1 MHISKVDLN
10 LFIVFEAIYAEGSIT
25 RASLKMNLTQPAISH
40 ALNRLRQLFD
50 DPLFERQGHVMV
62 PTPLARSIIDP
73 VRQSLR
79 GFEVTLNG
87 AERFDAATSGRSF
100 SLALRDV
107 LEASV
112 LPPLMARMAQDA
124 PTVGLNTLQVGRR
137 ELESELAAGTLDA
150 AIDVM
155 LPLSNEIRLVNQQFQ
170 RQMPTRTPIVRL
182 RSNST
187 RPIRSDPMRHAP
199 RGGANGAFGSGC
211 AGFGAQSLRACATV
225 TEPVRRVSDGW
236 PVKFEMV
243 SISSRS
249 DGTSSRSTCEKM
261 RAISSATLRRMRSAC
276 TKSTA
281 DRKRASR
288 NRLGQASGTWA
299 FSWSTRWSSVISS
312 KAAALPRTAPFSD

>member
-87 AERFDAATSGRSF
+87 VERFDAASSERSF

-112 LPPLMARMAQDA
+112 LPPLMARVAQDA
-124 PTVGLNTLQVGRR
+124 PLVGLNTLQVGRR

-150 AIDVM
+150 AIDIL
-155 LPLSNEIRLVNQQFQ
+155 LPLSNDIRRTQLAADQTVVLVRRDHPLTRGALDLDTYLKLEHIQTSSRRRGPGLEDFELSRLGLQRRIRLRCQHYFAACRVVSQTDLALTMPERLARIVNQQFGNQ
-170 RQMPTRTPIVRL
+170 ILPFPLQMPSLDVYLYWHANVDTDPASLWL
-182 RSNST
+182 RNH
-187 RPIRSDPMRHAP
+187 I
-199 RGGANGAFGSGC
+199 
-211 AGFGAQSLRACATV
+211 
-225 TEPVRRVSDGW
+225 
-236 PVKFEMV
+236 
-243 SISSRS
+243 
-249 DGTSSRSTCEKM
+249 
-261 RAISSATLRRMRSAC
+261 
-276 TKSTA
+276 
-281 DRKRASR
+281 
-288 NRLGQASGTWA
+288 QAA
-299 FSWSTRWSSVISS
+299 MH
-312 KAAALPRTAPFSD
+312 

>member
-79 GFEVTLNG
+79 GFEVTLSG
-87 AERFDAATSGRSF
+87 VERFDAASSERGF

-112 LPPLMARMAQDA
+112 LPPLMARVAREA

-150 AIDVM
+150 AIDIL
-155 LPLSNEIRLVNQQFQ
+155 LPLPNDIRRTLLATDRTVVLVRRDHPQVDGKLDLDAYLKLEHIQTSSRRRGPGLEDFELSRLGLQRRIRLRCQHYFAACRVASQTDLALTMPERLARVVNQQFGNQ
-170 RQMPTRTPIVRL
+170 ILPFPLQMPSLDIYLYWHANVDNDPASLWL
-182 RSNST
+182 RGQIN
-187 RPIRSDPMRHAP
+187 DAM
-199 RGGANGAFGSGC
+199 
-211 AGFGAQSLRACATV
+211 
-225 TEPVRRVSDGW
+225 
-236 PVKFEMV
+236 
-243 SISSRS
+243 
-249 DGTSSRSTCEKM
+249 KM
-261 RAISSATLRRMRSAC
+261 T
-276 TKSTA
+276 
-281 DRKRASR
+281 
-288 NRLGQASGTWA
+288 
-299 FSWSTRWSSVISS
+299 
-312 KAAALPRTAPFSD
+312 

>member
-155 LPLSNEIRLVNQQFQ
+155 LPLSNEIRRTLLAADQTVVLVRRGHPLVQDGQGMDLDGYLALEHIQTSSRRRGPGLEDFELSRLGLQRRVRLRCQHYFAACRVVSQTDLALTMPERLARVVNQQFGNQ
-170 RQMPTRTPIVRL
+170 ILPFPLQMPSLDIYLYWHANIDTDPAGQWL
-182 RSNST
+182 REQ
-187 RPIRSDPMRHAP
+187 IIEA
-199 RGGANGAFGSGC
+199 
-211 AGFGAQSLRACATV
+211 
-225 TEPVRRVSDGW
+225 
-236 PVKFEMV
+236 
-243 SISSRS
+243 
-249 DGTSSRSTCEKM
+249 M
-261 RAISSATLRRMRSAC
+261 RAV
-276 TKSTA
+276 
-281 DRKRASR
+281 D
-288 NRLGQASGTWA
+288 
-299 FSWSTRWSSVISS
+299 
-312 KAAALPRTAPFSD
+312 

>member
-87 AERFDAATSGRSF
+87 VERFEAAGSERSF

-112 LPPLMARMAQDA
+112 LPPLMARVAREA
-124 PTVGLNTLQVGRR
+124 PLVGLNTLQVGRR

-150 AIDVM
+150 AIDIL
-155 LPLSNEIRLVNQQFQ
+155 LPLSNDIRRTLLATDQTVVLVRRDHPAVRGTLDLDGYLTLEHIQTSSRRRGPGLEDFELSRLGLQRRIRLRCQHYFAACRVVSQTDLALTMPERLARVVNQQFGNQ
-170 RQMPTRTPIVRL
+170 ILGVPLQMPSLDIYLYWHANVDADPASLWL
-182 RSNST
+182 RGQIN
-187 RPIRSDPMRHAP
+187 DAV
-199 RGGANGAFGSGC
+199 
-211 AGFGAQSLRACATV
+211 LV
-225 TEPVRRVSDGW
+225 T
-236 PVKFEMV
+236 
-243 SISSRS
+243 
-249 DGTSSRSTCEKM
+249 
-261 RAISSATLRRMRSAC
+261 
-276 TKSTA
+276 
-281 DRKRASR
+281 
-288 NRLGQASGTWA
+288 
-299 FSWSTRWSSVISS
+299 
-312 KAAALPRTAPFSD
+312 